1 MPMGP
6 QDLPR
11 FCFFWNLPIRRFKRG
26 FLKICGLKNILYKR
40 FLSVPYISE
49 EKRKKFLEEVK
60 TTAIKL

>member
-1 MPMGP
+1 MLMDL
-6 QDLPR
+6 QDLLR
-11 FCFFWNLPIRRFKRG
+11 SCFFLNLPIRRFKRG

-40 FLSVPYISE
+40 FFSIPYVGE